1 MGNAAVI
8 DNDAPITPDVSDKG
22 QGTGKETVSRAEFDR
37 VNRELNEARESEKFW
52 ANRAKGGA
60 KEPVR
65 EPEDETDPADFIDNS
80 GDKELEGDTAE
91 KLVDELSTQGIKA
104 LQKRGFVTAA
114 EARKIAAEVGVK
126 VAQTLIDRTT
136 TKLATDN
143 QLMSQFPDLNN
154 EKSELFKATA
164 VIYQELVALDPNA
177 KKTPATL
184 FAAARVAKAQMKA
197 AEKPAPKRQAETEDE
212 DDVYDRVDEDEGD
225 RRRRVAAQD
234 GSRGGRG
241 PRVDDDTDTMGPQAK
256 AIAKAFGLSDDE
268 AMAAKRRVQGR
279 RR

>member
-1 MGNAAVI
+1 MPAVI
-8 DNDAPITPDVSDKG
+8 ENDAPITPDVSDKG

-60 KEPVR
+60 KEPVP
-65 EPEDETDPADFIDNS
+65 EPEDETDPADFVDNS

-104 LQKRGFVTAA
+104 LQRRGFVTAA
-114 EARKIAAEVGVK
+114 DARKIAAEVGVK
-126 VAQTLIDRTT
+126 VAQTLIERTT

-143 QLMSQFPDLNN
+143 RLMSAFPELSD
-154 EKSELFKATA
+154 EKSEMFKATA
-164 VIYQELVALDPNA
+164 TIYRELVEMDPGA

-184 FAAARVAKAQMKA
+184 FAAARVAKAQLKA
-197 AEKPAPKRQAETEDE
+197 AEKPEKKARQAEADDE
-212 DDVYDRVDEDEGD
+212 DDVYDRVEDESD

-241 PRVDDDTDTMGPQAK
+241 PRVDDDNDSMGPAAK
-256 AIAKAFGLSDDE
+256 KIAAAMGLTDDE
-268 AMAAKRRVQGR
+268 YRASKQRIKGR
-279 RR
+279 QS